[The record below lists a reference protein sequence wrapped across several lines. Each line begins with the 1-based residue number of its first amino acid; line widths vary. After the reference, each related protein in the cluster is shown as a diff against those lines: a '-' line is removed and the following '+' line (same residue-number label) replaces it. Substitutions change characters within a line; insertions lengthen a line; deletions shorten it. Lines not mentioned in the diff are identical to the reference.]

1 MGFLSDLIDNP
12 VGALTGTTAA
22 TRQVD
27 RATGQANRRLDAAL
41 AAGLG
46 DLTPY
51 AQAGR
56 TSLSALLAGLAPGGG
71 LGFDPAG
78 VDVTQDPGYRFRLQ
92 QGTDAIQRSAAA
104 RGTALSGQTLKA
116 LQDYAQGL
124 ASQEY
129 GNAYDRA
136 LGLNDLAYTRLSDL
150 VRLGYGAGGDLLD
163 ARLRAA
169 GAQAGNL
176 ADAGRFAGR
185 ATQLGFAQAQDLARA
200 LLPALLG

>member
-22 TRQVD
+22 TRRVD
-27 RATGQANRRLDAAL
+27 RSTTQANRRLDAAL
-41 AAGLG
+41 SAGLG
-46 DLTPY
+46 YLTPY
-51 AQAGR
+51 EQAGR
-56 TSLSALLAGLAPGGG
+56 TSLSDLLAGLAPGGR
-71 LGFDPAG
+71 LRFDPAA
-78 VDVTQDPGYRFRLQ
+78 VDVTRDPGYRFRLD
-92 QGTDAIQRSAAA
+92 QGNQAIERSAAA
-104 RGTALSGQTLKA
+104 RGTALSGQTLRA

-136 LGLNDLAYTRLSDL
+136 LGQNDLAYTRLSDL
-150 VRLGYGAGGDLLD
+150 VRLGYGAGGNLLD
-163 ARLRAA
+163 ARLRAG

-176 ADAGRFAGR
+176 LDAGQFAGR
-185 ATQLGFAQAQDLARA
+185 ATQLGFSQAQDLART

>member
-27 RATGQANRRLDAAL
+27 RSTTQANRRLDAAL
-41 AAGLG
+41 SAGLG
-46 DLTPY
+46 YLTPY
-51 AQAGR
+51 EKAGR
-56 TSLSALLAGLAPGGG
+56 TSLADLLAGLAPGGR
-71 LGFDPAG
+71 LRFDPAA
-78 VDVTQDPGYRFRLQ
+78 VDVTRDPGYRFRLD
-92 QGTDAIQRSAAA
+92 QGNQAIERSAAA
-104 RGTALSGQTLKA
+104 RGTALSGQTLRA

-136 LGLNDLAYTRLSDL
+136 LGQNDLAYTRLSDL
-150 VRLGYGAGGDLLD
+150 VRLGYGAGGNLLD

-176 ADAGRFAGR
+176 VDAGQFAGR
-185 ATQLGFAQAQDLARA
+185 ATQLGFAQAQDMART